1 MREKHPTVAQSVSIR
16 DALVVMDAFAKGI
29 CYVVEDLKIIGLL
42 TDGDIRRALL
52 RGASIDDSV
61 DSVMN
66 KNFVSF
72 SIDADT
78 KIIRERFSTRIR
90 YIPLVDENG
99 VLVDIA
105 DPSGNFRIPVLEPKM
120 LGNELKYVTECIE
133 TNWISSQ
140 GKYVRNFE
148 KVFEELHPRMHALAV
163 SNGSVAL
170 HLALVS
176 LGVSKGDEVIV
187 PNITFAASANAI
199 IHAGAHP
206 VFCEID
212 KDSWCIDP
220 IEAEK
225 LITPNTKAI
234 MPVHL
239 YGQPCNMND
248 LLELCREHQLFL
260 VEDCAEALGS
270 EWKSRRVG
278 TFGDAAAFSF
288 FGNKTISTGEGG
300 MILFGELEIAER
312 ARIMRDH
319 GMSPVKRYWHERVG
333 YNYRLTNLQAAIG
346 VAQMEK
352 FPLILEKKLKIAR
365 VYKDLLDG
373 IDAIAA
379 FPKEPVHSLHSNW
392 LFSII
397 LAKGVD
403 RDFVMS
409 ELLCR
414 GVDTRPVF
422 YPLHQMPPY
431 HQYRGSLD
439 FTYSDSISSNGL
451 SLPSSSGLTHE
462 EMIAITDSLREIL
475 QEYDAQ
481 T

>member
-1 MREKHPTVAQSVSIR
+1 MREKHPIVAQSVSIR

-52 RGASIDDSV
+52 RGASIDDTV

-66 KNFVSF
+66 EHFVSL
-72 SIDADT
+72 SIDSDT
-78 KIIRERFSTRIR
+78 KIIRERFSTKISH
-90 YIPLVDENG
+90 IPLVDENG
-99 VLVDIA
+99 VLVDVA
-105 DPSGNFRIPVLEPKM
+105 DSSGNFRIPVLEPKM

-133 TNWISSQ
+133 SNWISSQ
-140 GKYVRNFE
+140 GKYVRSFE
-148 KVFEELHPRMHALAV
+148 TVFEEFHPGMQALAV

-176 LGVSKGDEVIV
+176 LGVTQGDEVIV

-220 IEAEK
+220 VEAEK
-225 LITPNTKAI
+225 LITSNTKAI

-239 YGQPCNMND
+239 YGQPCNMHA
-248 LLELCREHQLFL
+248 LVELCRVHQLFL

-270 EWKSRRVG
+270 EWKGRRVG
-278 TFGDAAAFSF
+278 TFGDAATFSF

-300 MILFGELEIAER
+300 MVLFRQQNYAKH
-312 ARIMRDH
+312 ARILRDH
-319 GMSPVKRYWHERVG
+319 GMSAEKRYWHDRVG

-352 FPLILEKKLKIAR
+352 FSLILDKKLRISIM
-365 VYKDLLDG
+365 YKDLLNG
-373 IDAIAA
+373 IDAIEK
-379 FPKEPVHSLHSNW
+379 FPQEPVHSLHSNW
-392 LFSII
+392 LFSIV
-397 LAKGVD
+397 LTKGVD

-414 GVDTRPVF
+414 GVDTRPFF
-422 YPLHQMPPY
+422 YPLNQMPPY
-431 HQYRGSLD
+431 RHYRGSLD
-439 FTYSDSISSNGL
+439 FTYSDSISSKGL
-451 SLPSSSGLTHE
+451 SLPTSLALTDE
-462 EMIAITDSLREIL
+462 EMISITDSLRDIL
-475 QEYDAQ
+475 QDYDAQ